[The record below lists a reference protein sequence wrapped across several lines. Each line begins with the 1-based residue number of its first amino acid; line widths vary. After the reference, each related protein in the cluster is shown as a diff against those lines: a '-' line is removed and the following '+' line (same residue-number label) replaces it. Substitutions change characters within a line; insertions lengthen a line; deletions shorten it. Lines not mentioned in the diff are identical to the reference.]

1 MAQEEAVAE
10 VESDSSKLELLSGT
24 QKCAILMLLLGEDE
38 ASEVLKS
45 LSPRE
50 VQHLGNA
57 MFSVQDVDQDT
68 VNLVLD
74 EFLAIIK
81 AQTSLGLGAS
91 NYIRNVLTKALGD
104 TKAESVLSRITP
116 SESRKGMDILQWMDA
131 RSIAEMVMEEHP
143 QIIALVL
150 SYLDYAVAADVLTLL
165 PLGIRANIVQR
176 IATLETVA
184 PEALEELERVMKQQF
199 QVNTSLG
206 ASQVGGVVAAARIMN
221 FTKTAMEAQI
231 MKDLTKADK
240 KLMQSIQD
248 NMFTFDNLIMVDD
261 KSLQTLLRSI
271 DQDLLVLSMK
281 GADDQLKDKLFGCMS
296 QRAAANILD
305 EMDALGPVRLADV
318 QTAQKEII
326 NVARKLSDA
335 GTIVLAGRGGDDYV

>member
-1 MAQEEAVAE
+1 MAQEELAAE
-10 VESDSSKLELLSGT
+10 VESDTSKLELLSGT

-81 AQTSLGLGAS
+81 AQTSIGLGAS

-104 TKAESVLSRITP
+104 SKAESVLSRITP

-165 PLGIRANIVQR
+165 PLGVRANIVQR

>member
-165 PLGIRANIVQR
+165 PLGLRANIVQR

>member
-1 MAQEEAVAE
+1 
-10 VESDSSKLELLSGT
+10 
-24 QKCAILMLLLGEDE
+24 
-38 ASEVLKS
+38 
-45 LSPRE
+45 
-50 VQHLGNA
+50 
-57 MFSVQDVDQDT
+57 
-68 VNLVLD
+68 
-74 EFLAIIK
+74 
-81 AQTSLGLGAS
+81 
-91 NYIRNVLTKALGD
+91 
-104 TKAESVLSRITP
+104 
-116 SESRKGMDILQWMDA
+116 MDILQWMDA

-165 PLGIRANIVQR
+165 PLGVRANIVQR

>member
-1 MAQEEAVAE
+1 MAEEVKKE
-10 VESDSSKLELLSGT
+10 EDDNSEYDLLSGS

-38 ASEVLKS
+38 ASEVLRS
-45 LSPRE
+45 LDPRE

-57 MFSVQDVDQDT
+57 MFTVQDVDQDT
-68 VNLVLD
+68 VNRVLD
-74 EFLAIIK
+74 EFLSIIK
-81 AQTSLGLGAS
+81 AQTSLGMGAA
-91 NYIRNVLTKALGD
+91 NYIQNVLTKALGD
-104 TKAESVLSRITP
+104 VKAQSILSRITP
-116 SESRKGMDILQWMDA
+116 SDSKRGMEILQWMDA
-131 RSIAEMVMEEHP
+131 RSIAEMISDEHP
-143 QIIALVL
+143 QIVALVM
-150 SYLDYAVAADVLTLL
+150 SYLEYAVAADVLMLL
-165 PLGIRANIVQR
+165 HEDLRGEVIER

-184 PEALEELERVMKQQF
+184 PEAMEELERVMQRQF

-221 FTKTAMEAQI
+221 FTKTTDEAKI
-231 MKDLTKADK
+231 MKQVAKFDKQLT
-240 KLMQSIQD
+240 QSIQD

-261 KSLQTLLRSI
+261 KSLQTLLRSVE
-271 DQDLLVLSMK
+271 QDLLILSLK
-281 GADDQLKDKLFGCMS
+281 GAGDLLKDKLFGCMS

-305 EMDALGPVRLADV
+305 EMEALGPVRLTDV